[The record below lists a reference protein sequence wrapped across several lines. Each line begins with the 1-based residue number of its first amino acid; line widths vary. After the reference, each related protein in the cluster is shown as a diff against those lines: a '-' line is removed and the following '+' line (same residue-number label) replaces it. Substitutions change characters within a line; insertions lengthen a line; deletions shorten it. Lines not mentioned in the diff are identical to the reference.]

1 MLLGKGEI
9 VLHGMIN
16 RLNDV
21 DRSYGMEI
29 CFCCVES

>member
-16 RLNDV
+16 RLIDI
-21 DRSYGMEI
+21 DRIYGMEI